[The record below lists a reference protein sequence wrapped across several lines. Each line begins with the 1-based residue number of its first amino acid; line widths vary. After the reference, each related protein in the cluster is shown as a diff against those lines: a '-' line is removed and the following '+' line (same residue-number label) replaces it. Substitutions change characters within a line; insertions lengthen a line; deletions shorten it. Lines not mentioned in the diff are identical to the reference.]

1 MCPLDPN
8 LFPFTGHRSAL
19 LLLLDQTTAA
29 TMAAIS
35 TSVAS
40 ALSSILFKHPKEVLS
55 LSLSLSSS
63 PFFLFFCVFKAHF
76 LLQKPLTFRCS
87 AQSRDG
93 GKAPPLLQLVV
104 GGVAELLKL
113 LSPRIQRS
121 TAAIALASP
130 SVASIANDR
139 CVIAEMTIEMQ
150 EMRLLWLIAWMI
162 WFGFFERTTIVLI
175 SSQVVGLVNPIC

>member
-1 MCPLDPN
+1 MSFSIPISS
-8 LFPFTGHRSAL
+8 RSPVTARLVCCFSTKQQRRQWRQSL
-19 LLLLDQTTAA
+19 LPSPQR
-29 TMAAIS
+29 S
-35 TSVAS
+35 HPSS
-40 ALSSILFKHPKEVLS
+40 SSIPRK

-63 PFFLFFCVFKAHF
+63 PFFLFFCVLKAHF
-76 LLQKPLTFRCS
+76 LLQKPLTIRCS
-87 AQSRDG
+87 AQPRDG
-93 GKAPPLLQLVV
+93 EKAPPLLQLVV
-104 GGVAELLKL
+104 GGVTELLKL

-121 TAAIALASP
+121 TAAIALSSP

-175 SSQVVGLVNPIC
+175 SSQVAALVNPICST